1 MMSILTV
8 VWAAVNWLLD
18 VFWFHV
24 HSHGTDDGSCRWWGA
39 GLEPDWTGCSHTD
52 KELVDGWR
60 VSPGCGF
67 GVLLLSIRYSNV
79 ALHTL
84 DHPHHPSAPSLAHS
98 SVGAL
103 GYGVAEQ
110 LRMKGRAECIPGSTV
125 AKSCSL
131 SPYDPARYSVRAEVS
146 HQTVPPRPNA
156 RLRKWIRASRSF
168 DSVTLWAR

>member
-1 MMSILTV
+1 VRQRHAEGLTRSYVMAVGARGGSRSGIKMS
-8 VWAAVNWLLD
+8 
-18 VFWFHV
+18 
-24 HSHGTDDGSCRWWGA
+24 
-39 GLEPDWTGCSHTD
+39 
-52 KELVDGWR
+52 
-60 VSPGCGF
+60 GCGF

-84 DHPHHPSAPSLAHS
+84 DHPHHPSPPRPSAPSLAHS

-110 LRMKGRAECIPGSTV
+110 LRMKGRAECIPGSTD
-125 AKSCSL
+125 AKSCTL
-131 SPYDPARYSVRAEVS
+131 SPYDPARYNVRAEVS